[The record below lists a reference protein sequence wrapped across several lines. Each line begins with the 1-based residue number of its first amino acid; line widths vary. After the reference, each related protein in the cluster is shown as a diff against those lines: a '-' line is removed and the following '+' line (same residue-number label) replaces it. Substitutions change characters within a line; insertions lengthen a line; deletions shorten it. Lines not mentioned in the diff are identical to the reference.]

1 MKLQTEER
9 RGEGDEMR
17 SGREKEKEKILNSKL
32 DFFVNT

>member
-17 SGREKEKEKILNSKL
+17 SGREKEKILNSKL